1 MLKHKSFSRNK
12 FTVPGLVCHIVLS
25 WLLAVVIEYFILPN
39 DLRDLSKLDGLAQMS
54 FLRVIGITCGIAVLL
69 TVISCF
75 VKTQAFERWG
85 IVSVFAVLALAALR
99 ASVSWAFLTVC
110 ALILVILAIYG
121 IYGWDKSP
129 EPVMEPKKA
138 HKAHFW
144 ITAILSIAFF
154 LFVSAWTV
162 GRVYSF
168 SSPTFD
174 FGIFSQMFYNMKES
188 ALPMTTVERDGLL
201 SHFAVHVSPIYYL
214 MLPFY
219 WLVPTPA
226 TLQVLQAAVIT
237 SAVIPL
243 WKIGKHHGLTGA
255 QRMLVCTVLL
265 LYPAFS
271 GGTSYDIHENCFLTP
286 LILWTL
292 YGIEKKNTVITG
304 IAAIL
309 TLMVKEDAAVYV
321 AVIALWLIVKTVL
334 RSKKMDKQNLA
345 TGIILLAVS
354 LGWFFFVTGYLSKS
368 GDGVMTYRYNNFMYD
383 GSSSLI
389 TVIKSV
395 ILNPMKAVYECVD
408 TEKLYF
414 IAMTLLP
421 LLGLPLLTRR
431 YERYILLIPYI
442 LVNLMSDYQ
451 YQHDIFFQYTFGS
464 NAFLVYL
471 TVVNLADLKI
481 NWQRVFALVAA
492 TIVSAVCFGI
502 VVVPKAMNYPA
513 QAIQYYDYYQNIRD
527 TLDTIPDG
535 ASVTATTF
543 YTTHLSQRE
552 VLYDVRYCSQE
563 HLLETE
569 YVVLKLS
576 ASSDY
581 KKYATGGKDNGFENL
596 VTLLKKNGYSEY
608 TSLDNVLVIYH
619 KNRPEDPPSNPVI
632 STQIASNPFA
642 DLKPGAGVV
651 SEQYIEIETDG
662 ATIEYSITYAS
673 PLIRLEVGLMPIG
686 GEEYVLEVEHGSAR
700 GVFENVPAGK
710 YHLFVKNVGCIL
722 DYEERPITA
731 GAMVCKLI
739 EESP

>member
-1 MLKHKSFSRNK
+1 MSKQKTLIRNR
-12 FTVPGLVCHIVLS
+12 FPVPSLIRHVILS
-25 WLLAVVIEYFILPN
+25 WLLAVVIEYCILPN
-39 DLRDLSKLDGLAQMS
+39 DLRDLAILDGLIQMS
-54 FLRVIGITCGIAVLL
+54 FARVIGITCCIAVLL
-69 TVISCF
+69 AGISFF
-75 VKTQAFERWG
+75 VKTKKIERWC
-85 IVSVFAVLALAALR
+85 IVAVFAVLAITAMRVSATWALLA
-99 ASVSWAFLTVC
+99 VC
-110 ALILVILAIYG
+110 ILVLVILAVFG
-121 IYGWDKSP
+121 IYGWEKTP
-129 EPVMEPKKA
+129 ESVAEPKKA
-138 HKAHFW
+138 HRAYLW
-144 ITAILSIAFF
+144 ITVGLSAVFF

-188 ALPMTTVERDGLL
+188 GLPMTTVERDGLL

-214 MLPFY
+214 LLPFY

-243 WKIGKHHGLTGA
+243 WKIGKHHGLTGS
-255 QRMLVCTVLL
+255 QRMLVCAVLL

-286 LILWTL
+286 LILWLL
-292 YGIEKKNTVITG
+292 YGIDRKNTAITA
-304 IAAIL
+304 IAAVL

-321 AVIALWLIVKTVL
+321 AVVALWLIVKTVL
-334 RSKKMDKQNLA
+334 RFKKLDVQNLI
-345 TGIILLAVS
+345 TGISLLAIS
-354 LGWFFFVTGYLSKS
+354 LGWFFLVTGYLAKS

-408 TEKLYF
+408 AEKLYF

-464 NAFLVYL
+464 NAFLLYL

-481 NWQRVFALVAA
+481 NWQRIFALVAA
-492 TIVSAVCFGI
+492 TIASAVCFGI
-502 VVVPKAMNYPA
+502 VVVPKAMNYPV
-513 QAIQYYDYYQNIRD
+513 QAIQYHDYYQNIRD

-543 YTTHLSQRE
+543 YTTHLSQRK

-563 HLLETE
+563 NMLETE

-581 KKYATGGKDNGFENL
+581 KKYATGGKENGFDNL
-596 VTLLKKNGYSEY
+596 VKLLAENGYTEY
-608 TSLDNVLVIYH
+608 QSLNNVLVIYH
-619 KNRPEDPPSNPVI
+619 KEQPEDPPANPVI
-632 STQIASNPFA
+632 STQMAPVCLRMSLRAPQVRGNP
-642 DLKPGAGVV
+642 
-651 SEQYIEIETDG
+651 
-662 ATIEYSITYAS
+662 
-673 PLIRLEVGLMPIG
+673 
-686 GEEYVLEVEHGSAR
+686 
-700 GVFENVPAGK
+700 
-710 YHLFVKNVGCIL
+710 
-722 DYEERPITA
+722 
-731 GAMVCKLI
+731 
-739 EESP
+739 

>member
-1 MLKHKSFSRNK
+1 MSKQKNLISNRINIPS
-12 FTVPGLVCHIVLS
+12 LVRHIILS
-25 WLLAVVIEYFILPN
+25 WLMAVLIEYFILPSE
-39 DLRDLSKLDGLAQMS
+39 LRDLSRLDGLAQMS
-54 FLRVIGITCGIAVLL
+54 FIRVIGITFGITLLFAGISIWVNTRMAERWSIVTAFAIITLMALFASFTWSFLAVC
-69 TVISCF
+69 CF
-75 VKTQAFERWG
+75 V
-85 IVSVFAVLALAALR
+85 
-99 ASVSWAFLTVC
+99 
-110 ALILVILAIYG
+110 LVILIVFG
-121 IYGWDKSP
+121 IYGWDKSK
-129 EPVMEPKKA
+129 ESIAEPKKA
-138 HKAHFW
+138 HRAYLW
-144 ITAILSIAFF
+144 ITAGLSVVFF

-168 SSPTFD
+168 SSPTYD
-174 FGIFSQMFYNMKES
+174 FGIFSQMFYHMKES
-188 ALPMTTVERDGLL
+188 GLPMTTVERDGLL

-219 WLVPTPA
+219 WLAPTPS

-237 SAVIPL
+237 SAVFPL
-243 WKIGKHHGLTGA
+243 WKIGKRHGLTGA
-255 QRMLVCTVLL
+255 QRMLVCAVLL

-286 LILWTL
+286 LILWLL
-292 YGIEKKNTVITG
+292 YGIDRKNTAITA
-304 IAAIL
+304 IAAVL

-321 AVIALWLIVKTVL
+321 AVVALWLFVKTVL
-334 RSKKMDKQNLA
+334 RFKKLDVQNFI
-345 TGIILLAVS
+345 TGIALLAIS
-354 LGWFFFVTGYLSKS
+354 LGWFFLVTGYLAKS
-368 GDGVMTYRYNNFMYD
+368 GDGVMTYRYSNFMYD

-395 ILNPMKAVYECVD
+395 ILNPMKAVYESVD

-464 NAFLVYL
+464 NAFLLYL

-481 NWQRVFALVAA
+481 NWQRIFALVAA

-502 VVVPKAMNYPA
+502 VVVPKAMNYPV
-513 QAIQYYDYYQNIRD
+513 QAIQYHDYYQNIRD

-552 VLYDVRYCSQE
+552 TLYDVRYCSKE

-596 VTLLKKNGYSEY
+596 IILLEKNGYSEY
-608 TSLDNVLVIYH
+608 AVLDNVLVIY
-619 KNRPEDPPSNPVI
+619 K
-632 STQIASNPFA
+632 
-642 DLKPGAGVV
+642 KGV
-651 SEQYIEIETDG
+651 
-662 ATIEYSITYAS
+662 
-673 PLIRLEVGLMPIG
+673 
-686 GEEYVLEVEHGSAR
+686 
-700 GVFENVPAGK
+700 
-710 YHLFVKNVGCIL
+710 
-722 DYEERPITA
+722 
-731 GAMVCKLI
+731 
-739 EESP
+739 